1 MPENNENANDCNRY
15 DVNPQKLRVFANANL
30 KKALKAKFVT
40 GQSQDQIVKNL
51 LNMSDSDNE
60 ETSKIDKEQLRKI
73 ETNDIKV
80 DKKAKRKKRLEN
92 MGIKVEDSGSEAESS
107 SSENEKGSQSEEDGK
122 KKKTK
127 KEEVLK
133 EHAPLK
139 KTDLE
144 IKKSQFLGEKFG
156 HFKIGSYLRIEVQID
171 KEISR
176 KLEPEYPVV
185 LCSLKHQ
192 ESSLAFLRVK
202 IKKHRWYPHVL
213 KNKDPLTFS
222 IGWRKFQS
230 IPVFTMEDE
239 TGNSEVNMR
248 MIKYTPK
255 FGFCYG
261 VFYSP
266 MYAVGT
272 TFLSISTVADQSH
285 FRICATGVI
294 VEVNSQFKVMKK
306 LKLIGEPFK
315 VHKNTAFVKGMFNS
329 NLEAAKFTG
338 A

>member
-1 MPENNENANDCNRY
+1 M
-15 DVNPQKLRVFANANL
+15 
-30 KKALKAKFVT
+30 
-40 GQSQDQIVKNL
+40 
-51 LNMSDSDNE
+51 
-60 ETSKIDKEQLRKI
+60 
-73 ETNDIKV
+73 
-80 DKKAKRKKRLEN
+80 
-92 MGIKVEDSGSEAESS
+92 
-107 SSENEKGSQSEEDGK
+107 
-122 KKKTK
+122 
-127 KEEVLK
+127 
-133 EHAPLK
+133 
-139 KTDLE
+139 
-144 IKKSQFLGEKFG
+144 
-156 HFKIGSYLRIEVQID
+156 RIEVEID

-192 ESSLAFLRVK
+192 ESGLAFVRVK

-213 KNKDPLTFS
+213 KNKDPVTFS

-272 TFLSISTVADQSH
+272 TLLGISTVSD
-285 FRICATGVI
+285 
-294 VEVNSQFKVMKK
+294 
-306 LKLIGEPFK
+306 
-315 VHKNTAFVKGMFNS
+315 
-329 NLEAAKFTG
+329 
-338 A
+338 

>member
-1 MPENNENANDCNRY
+1 
-15 DVNPQKLRVFANANL
+15 
-30 KKALKAKFVT
+30 
-40 GQSQDQIVKNL
+40 
-51 LNMSDSDNE
+51 
-60 ETSKIDKEQLRKI
+60 
-73 ETNDIKV
+73 
-80 DKKAKRKKRLEN
+80 
-92 MGIKVEDSGSEAESS
+92 
-107 SSENEKGSQSEEDGK
+107 
-122 KKKTK
+122 
-127 KEEVLK
+127 
-133 EHAPLK
+133 
-139 KTDLE
+139 
-144 IKKSQFLGEKFG
+144 
-156 HFKIGSYLRIEVQID
+156 
-171 KEISR
+171 
-176 KLEPEYPVV
+176 
-185 LCSLKHQ
+185 
-192 ESSLAFLRVK
+192 
-202 IKKHRWYPHVL
+202 
-213 KNKDPLTFS
+213 
-222 IGWRKFQS
+222 
-230 IPVFTMEDE
+230 MEDE

-338 A
+338 AQLRTVSGIRGTVKRAIKEGVQPGSFRATFEDKILMSDLVFCRTWY

>member
-1 MPENNENANDCNRY
+1 
-15 DVNPQKLRVFANANL
+15 
-30 KKALKAKFVT
+30 
-40 GQSQDQIVKNL
+40 
-51 LNMSDSDNE
+51 MSDSDNE
-60 ETSKIDKEQLRKI
+60 ETEKIDKEQLRKI
-73 ETNDIKV
+73 EANDIKV

-92 MGIKVEDSGSEAESS
+92 MGIKVEDSGSEAEASS
-107 SSENEKGSQSEEDGK
+107 DEKESESDEEGGPQKKGK
-122 KKKTK
+122 K
-127 KEEVLK
+127 KEEVFK
-133 EHAPLK
+133 DHAPLK
-139 KTDLE
+139 KDDLQ

-156 HFKIGSYLRIEVQID
+156 HFKIGSYLRIEVKLD
-171 KEISR
+171 KDISR

-192 ESSLAFLRVK
+192 ESGLAYLRVK

-272 TFLSISTVADQSH
+272 TLLGISTVAD
-285 FRICATGVI
+285 
-294 VEVNSQFKVMKK
+294 
-306 LKLIGEPFK
+306 
-315 VHKNTAFVKGMFNS
+315 
-329 NLEAAKFTG
+329 
-338 A
+338 